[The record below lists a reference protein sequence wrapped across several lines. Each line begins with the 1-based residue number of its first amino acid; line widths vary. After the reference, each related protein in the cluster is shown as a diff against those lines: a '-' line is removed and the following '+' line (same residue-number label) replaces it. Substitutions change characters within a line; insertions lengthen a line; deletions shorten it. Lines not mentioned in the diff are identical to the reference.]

1 MWIDVTTW
9 LRLFQAERLKL
20 GKSSI
25 GLLALI
31 SPLLSVLIG
40 LFISEQQPP
49 EIQWLYLW
57 STMSTTHAILFL
69 PLLAGVFSAFICR
82 YEHAGGGWK
91 QMLALP
97 VSRSSLYLAKFA
109 HVALL
114 LGLTQV
120 LFLLGAI
127 AIGLL
132 KGYAAPI
139 PWTEF
144 LRAFSNGW
152 LATLPVAAL
161 QLFVSVSWSSFAA
174 PLAINVMLT
183 LPNVLIVNSEKY
195 GPWYPWAQPV
205 LAMNGVEKY
214 GAFNVSVGTLLF
226 VIVGGFLL
234 FLISGLI
241 YFNRKD
247 M

>member
-1 MWIDVTTW
+1 
-9 LRLFQAERLKL
+9 
-20 GKSSI
+20 
-25 GLLALI
+25 
-31 SPLLSVLIG
+31 
-40 LFISEQQPP
+40 
-49 EIQWLYLW
+49 
-57 STMSTTHAILFL
+57 
-69 PLLAGVFSAFICR
+69 
-82 YEHAGGGWK
+82 
-91 QMLALP
+91 MLALP

-195 GPWYPWAQPV
+195 GPWYPWVQPV